1 MTAHTAAIIAVH
13 LYGQACDMDAIE
25 AIAGPNGLLVL
36 EDAAQAA
43 GATYRGRRVGSLGAA
58 AGFSFYP
65 AKNLGALGDGGAVCT
80 DDAVLAARL
89 RRLRNLGQRAKGEH
103 VELGYNE
110 RLDGL
115 QAALLKVK
123 LGYLDQWNEARRDC
137 AAGYRERL
145 APNVRMLEE
154 RPQSP
159 CVYHLFPT
167 RLQKR
172 DTVAELLR
180 TRGIQTGVHYSQ
192 AIHEHEVWADHPLRH
207 GSLPVAEAWA
217 AQELSLPMHSD
228 LTPFEI
234 ERVADA
240 LDDVRS
246 TMGA

>member
-1 MTAHTAAIIAVH
+1 MRHRLQARRIAV
-13 LYGQACDMDAIE
+13 DASVRS
-25 AIAGPNGLLVL
+25 APLP
-36 EDAAQAA
+36 DS
-43 GATYRGRRVGSLGAA
+43 R
-58 AGFSFYP
+58 FYP
-65 AKNLGALGDGGAVCT
+65 GKNLGALGDGGAVCT

-145 APNVRMLEE
+145 APTVRMLEE
-154 RPQSP
+154 RPESP

-167 RLQKR
+167 RWQQR

-180 TRGIQTGVHYSQ
+180 AKGIETGVHYSR
-192 AIHEHEVWADHPLRH
+192 AIHEHEAWADHPLRH